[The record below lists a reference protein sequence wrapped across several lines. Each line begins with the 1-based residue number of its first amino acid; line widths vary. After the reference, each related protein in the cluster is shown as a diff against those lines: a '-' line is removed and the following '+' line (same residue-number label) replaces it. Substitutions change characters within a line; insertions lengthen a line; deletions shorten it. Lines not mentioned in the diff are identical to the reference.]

1 METERQLLDAILGG
15 ESQAMRRLYDRF
27 SGYTMAIALRYV
39 PDRDDVRDVLQD
51 SFVSVLTSIRQF
63 DYRGEGSLK
72 SWVARIVANRA
83 LDWVK
88 EHERVTMIPDIPE
101 EVIDDGVPDVDEVP
115 PDILDQMIGRLPA
128 GCRMVLNLY
137 VFGQLSHKQIA
148 QQLGIRETSSASQF
162 FHAKKLLR
170 EMISEYLN
178 SQKR

>member
-15 ESQAMRRLYDRF
+15 DNKAMRRLYDRF
-27 SGYTMAIALRYV
+27 SGYSMAIALRYV

-51 SFVSVLTSIRQF
+51 SFVKILTSICGF

-83 LDWVK
+83 IDWVK
-88 EHERVTMIPDIPE
+88 EHERLMMVADIPE
-101 EVIDDGVPDVDEVP
+101 EITDDGVLDVDEVP
-115 PDILDQMIGRLPA
+115 PDILEKMIGRLPT

-137 VFGQLSHKQIA
+137 VFEQLSHRDIA
-148 QQLGIRETSSASQF
+148 RRLGIKEDSSASQF
-162 FHAKKLLR
+162 FHAKKLLK
-170 EMISEYLN
+170 EMITDYLN

>member
-148 QQLGIRETSSASQF
+148 SNWASGKPPQPHSSST
-162 FHAKKLLR
+162 R
-170 EMISEYLN
+170 RSY
-178 SQKR
+178 

>member
-1 METERQLLDAILGG
+1 METERQLLDAIFGG
-15 ESQAMRRLYDRF
+15 DGKAMRRLYDRF

-39 PDRDDVRDVLQD
+39 PDRDDARDVLQD
-51 SFVSVLTSIRQF
+51 SFVKILTSIQTF

-83 LDWVK
+83 IDWIK
-88 EHERVTMIPDIPE
+88 EHERVTIISQIPE
-101 EVIDDGVPDVDEVP
+101 ETTDEGVPDVDEVP

-137 VFGQLSHKQIA
+137 VFGQLSHKEIA
-148 QQLGIRETSSASQF
+148 QRLGIKEHSSASQF
-162 FHAKKLLR
+162 FHAKKLLK
-170 EMISEYLN
+170 EMISDYLN